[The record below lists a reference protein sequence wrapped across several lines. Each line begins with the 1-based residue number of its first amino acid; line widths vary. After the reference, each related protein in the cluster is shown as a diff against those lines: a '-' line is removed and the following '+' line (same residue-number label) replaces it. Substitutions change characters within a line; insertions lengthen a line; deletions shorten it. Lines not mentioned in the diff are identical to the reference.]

1 MRYQKDHKEQTR
13 LRIVQTAAERF
24 REQGISAM
32 GLKAV
37 LSDAGL
43 TNGAFYNH
51 FHSKDDL
58 ARETITVSLASRTAL
73 LQAAID
79 NGGGVEA
86 VIRNYFTPRHR
97 DNPGTGC
104 PSAAL
109 ASEVAR
115 QPDQVREAFASGFE
129 RFIDLMASQWPE
141 LPESE
146 SRARAMSIYSL
157 MVGGMQLARAT
168 PDETVSAQILDNTLQ
183 TALGV
188 ARGMVGPVATP

>member
-115 QPDQVREAFASGFE
+115 QPDQVREAFASGVE

-141 LPESE
+141 LPESG

-168 PDETVSAQILDNTLQ
+168 PDETVSAQILNNTLQ